1 MTIWQ
6 TLGIEPTSDLS
17 VIKQAY
23 ASQAKQYHPEEHPD
37 EFRALH
43 DAYRQASRYARQ
55 HPKQESPSLPK
66 AVHSQPAFK
75 PSFIPH
81 QPTDNPRRAHLHDCT
96 YDTFT
101 KEQFCAYRTEQKRT
115 SRAPSRSFED
125 PVLSR
130 SHLHIRGASIAPD
143 DPGGLNF
150 DAVENEGGSEPAP
163 TSAMETD
170 ATPSQAEAAEPPV
183 SIPQKKQH
191 PVLLTILSLLLWTA
205 YLFSFAAVIPV
216 PVTAALYV
224 LLLIHLFRTGTV
236 QRFLPLILLAG
247 CMDFLTATVLS
258 VLFEEI
264 LPQNMNFYLNAG
276 LLFLTLLLFFVR
288 LALRLHPC
296 THSS

>member
-6 TLGIEPTSDLS
+6 TLGIEPTSDLA
-17 VIKQAY
+17 VIKRAY
-23 ASQAKQYHPEEHPD
+23 AAQAKQYHPEEHPD

-43 DAYRQASRYARQ
+43 DAYRQAARYARQ
-55 HPKQESPSLPK
+55 HPKQESSPIPK
-66 AVHSQPAFK
+66 AVHPQPVFK

-96 YDTFT
+96 YDAFT
-101 KEQFCAYRTEQKRT
+101 KEQFRAYHTEQKRT
-115 SRAPSRSFED
+115 SRTPSRSFEE
-125 PVLSR
+125 PVLTR
-130 SHLHIRGASIAPD
+130 GHLHIRGASPASD

-150 DAVENEGGSEPAP
+150 DAVENEDEPELAP
-163 TSAMETD
+163 VSAVETD
-170 ATPSQAEAAEPPV
+170 VTTSQAEATEPLA
-183 SIPQKKQH
+183 STSQKKQH
-191 PVLLTILSLLLWTA
+191 PVLLAILSLLLWTA

-247 CMDFLTATVLS
+247 CIDFLTATVLS